1 MTTAIAVL
9 ACLAALAAL
18 LGRLHLLLHV
28 LQQEHYENARL
39 TRWVASDRARLGLVT
54 AAAVVAAGAVVSVVQ
69 SAGDAAGL
77 AVAVVALAGAAA
89 LCVRT
94 WKRPQIKPLVFT
106 ARARRLLAVAVALNA
121 VPLILVTIFVP
132 AAIAALCA
140 GVLGGVGYVAAP
152 WTLGAAN
159 RLLAPLQRMETQRYV
174 RAATDRLARVAP
186 VVVGITGS
194 YGKTTTKACVDAV
207 LSTAG
212 PSYPTPASF
221 NSYLGVVRAIN
232 EGLSTEDEFFVVEM
246 GAYRDG
252 DVAELC
258 DLVHPRIGVLTAIG
272 PAHLE
277 RFGSLDVTER
287 AKGELAEALPED
299 GLFVTRADDE
309 RTRRVAADRAR
320 SRVVLFSPQAHPDAD
335 VWAGDVRIAD
345 GRMEFRLC
353 TRDANADDAPL
364 VRARLLGEHNIA
376 NLLAAAAVGFD
387 VGLTPPQIARALSQ
401 VRPPDHRLAPIVN
414 SAAGVIVID
423 DSYNANPI
431 GAAAA
436 LEVLRAHPAK
446 RRILVTPGMVEL
458 GSEEDV
464 ANRELGVLAARACD
478 YCILSGTRAQ
488 AIRDGLLS
496 AGFPEQQIVMTVD
509 GPSAHAKVAEMT
521 QRGDVILFENDLP
534 DVYA

>member
-1 MTTAIAVL
+1 
-9 ACLAALAAL
+9 
-18 LGRLHLLLHV
+18 
-28 LQQEHYENARL
+28 
-39 TRWVASDRARLGLVT
+39 
-54 AAAVVAAGAVVSVVQ
+54 
-69 SAGDAAGL
+69 
-77 AVAVVALAGAAA
+77 
-89 LCVRT
+89 
-94 WKRPQIKPLVFT
+94 
-106 ARARRLLAVAVALNA
+106 
-121 VPLILVTIFVP
+121 
-132 AAIAALCA
+132 
-140 GVLGGVGYVAAP
+140 
-152 WTLGAAN
+152 
-159 RLLAPLQRMETQRYV
+159 
-174 RAATDRLARVAP
+174 
-186 VVVGITGS
+186 
-194 YGKTTTKACVDAV
+194 
-207 LSTAG
+207 
-212 PSYPTPASF
+212 
-221 NSYLGVVRAIN
+221 
-232 EGLSTEDEFFVVEM
+232 
-246 GAYRDG
+246 
-252 DVAELC
+252 
-258 DLVHPRIGVLTAIG
+258 VHPKIGVLTAIG
-272 PAHLE
+272 PAQLE

-299 GLFVTRADDE
+299 GLFVTRADDQ

-320 SRVVLFSPQAHPDAD
+320 SRVVLFTPEPHPDAD
-335 VWAGDVRIAD
+335 VWADDVRIAD

-353 TRDANADDAPL
+353 ARAASADDAPL

-458 GSEEDV
+458 GSEEDA
-464 ANRELGVLAARACD
+464 ANRQLGVLAAGACD
-478 YCILSGTRAQ
+478 YCILSGARAQ

-509 GPSAHAKVAEMT
+509 GPTAHAKVAEMT
-521 QRGDVILFENDLP
+521 RRGDVILFENDLP